1 MKSKKVIHVKT
12 NMFDLKIFWN
22 GALVASQV
30 AIFIGLLLLRVF
42 STTDGIK
49 KLSVVILLL
58 DSVAVLFFLLNK
70 AEISIEEHETE
81 QESAPNK
88 ETLDVNVEKKS
99 KPKQE
104 TKQVPKRSKS
114 STINNKVP
122 VPNPPKQ
129 SDGFA
134 PVPEPT
140 LDKTQPQPVASSKST
155 EEQSSKEP
163 GFSKDL
169 DSMTAEEWSELF
181 KI

>member
-22 GALVASQV
+22 GALVSSQV

-42 STTDGIK
+42 ATTDGVK

-58 DSVAVLFFLLNK
+58 DLVALLFFLLNK
-70 AEISIEEHETE
+70 AEISIEEPETE
-81 QESAPNK
+81 QASVPSK
-88 ETLDVNVEKKS
+88 ETLDVNIEKKS
-99 KPKQE
+99 KSKQE
-104 TKQVPKRSKS
+104 TKEAPKRSKS
-114 STINNKVP
+114 NTINNKVP

-129 SDGFA
+129 PDGFA
-134 PVPEPT
+134 PALEPT
-140 LDKTQPQPVASSKST
+140 LDKPQPQPVASSKSP

-169 DSMTAEEWSELF
+169 DNMTAEEWSELF